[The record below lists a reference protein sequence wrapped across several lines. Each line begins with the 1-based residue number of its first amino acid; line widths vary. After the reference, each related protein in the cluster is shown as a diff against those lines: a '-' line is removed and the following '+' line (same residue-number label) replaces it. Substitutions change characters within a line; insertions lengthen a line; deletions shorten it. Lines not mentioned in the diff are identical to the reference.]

1 VRGIDAAS
9 AEIGCRPEVF
19 ATAFRY
25 LRRSNPPAPHVPLHE
40 REVTLPPLRVTYHV
54 GEDFLDLVDGL
65 RAIDEAIR
73 FLDYQRGDRL
83 GHALALGVDAKEWYH
98 GKQKVVVLRRQDLID
113 NLAWMHGQL
122 RQLGRIDF
130 QPLLTQLERDW
141 TVQFRELSGKT
152 PPDGKDG
159 ACSIHDYFD
168 AWRLRGDDPVWY
180 DYPEEARGVLR
191 SQYGSDWSLALIR
204 HDPREPDLESI
215 RLSDHLV
222 RLYQAYHRKEWRE
235 AGNKTVDYEITPLYM
250 QAVTVLQERLQ
261 HDILQRG
268 ICIEA
273 NPSSNYLIGT
283 FRRYDAHPITHLYN
297 LGLTYDPADLA
308 ACPQLNVSI
317 NTDDLGIFDT
327 SLENEY
333 ALMATALQ
341 KMKTPD
347 GQPRYRHA
355 LIMDWLDRVRL
366 NGLSQ
371 SFLLREGGRTG

>member
-1 VRGIDAAS
+1 
-9 AEIGCRPEVF
+9 VF

-40 REVTLPPLRVTYHV
+40 RAAVLPSLRVTYHV

-73 FLDYQRGDRL
+73 FLGYQRGDRL
-83 GHALALGVDAKEWYH
+83 GHALALGVDAAEWYAR
-98 GKQKVVVLRRQDLID
+98 KNKVVVLRRQDLLD

-122 RQLGRIDF
+122 RQVGSVTF
-130 QPLLTQLERDW
+130 QPLLSQLEKAW
-141 TVQFRELSGKT
+141 TIHYRKLSEAAHVENDLQSCT
-152 PPDGKDG
+152 
-159 ACSIHDYFD
+159 IHDYYE
-168 AWRLRGDDPVWY
+168 AWRLRGDDPAWY
-180 DYPEEARGVLR
+180 DYPEEERGVFR
-191 SQYGSDWSLALIR
+191 SAYGSEWAQCMVRQDY
-204 HDPREPDLESI
+204 REEDLESV
-215 RLSDHLV
+215 RLTGLYQ
-222 RLYQAYHRKEWRE
+222 RLYQTYHRKEWRE
-235 AGNKTVDYEITPLYM
+235 AGNQTVDYEISLPYM
-250 QAVTVLQERLQ
+250 QAVGVLQERLQ

-268 ICIEA
+268 ICIES
-273 NPSSNYLIGT
+273 NPTSNYLIST
-283 FRRYDAHPITHLYN
+283 FRRYDAHPITRLFN

-341 KMKTPD
+341 KAKTAD
-347 GQPRYRHA
+347 GQPRYKHA

-371 SFLLREGGRTG
+371 SFLLREGGRADAKYFD